1 MSPWAFLT
9 IGIVC
14 EVIAT
19 SAMKASNGFSETFPT
34 MICIVSFIL
43 ALIALSQSVKS
54 LEIGVVYAIWSG
66 AGITLITLIG
76 LLFFH
81 ESISFA
87 KLFFIVLIVIG
98 VIGLQLVTSDTC
110 LLYTSPSPRDS

>member
-1 MSPWAFLT
+1 
-9 IGIVC
+9 
-14 EVIAT
+14 
-19 SAMKASNGFSETFPT
+19 

-66 AGITLITLIG
+66 VGITLITLIG

-87 KLFFIVLIVIG
+87 KLFFIALIVIG
-98 VIGLQLVTSDTC
+98 VIGLQLVTSDTEQESAA
-110 LLYTSPSPRDS
+110 LDTAKLNND